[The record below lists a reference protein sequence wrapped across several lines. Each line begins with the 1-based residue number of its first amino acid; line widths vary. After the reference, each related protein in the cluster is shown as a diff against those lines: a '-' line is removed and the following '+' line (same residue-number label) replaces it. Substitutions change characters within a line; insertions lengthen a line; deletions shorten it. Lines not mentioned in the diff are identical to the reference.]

1 MNMHESQRPASQLVV
16 SGFYKTK
23 WLAENPLLKKSYLG
37 NIKGKEEKAF
47 QNPRNMS
54 TAAGETSAT
63 SNCQVKDRESHG
75 EKKPYMS
82 LRFKNQQGTRN
93 LLASSKA
100 HTILESKGSNGCRF
114 P

>member
-23 WLAENPLLKKSYLG
+23 WLAENPLLKKQYLG
-37 NIKGKEEKAF
+37 NIEGKEEKAF

-75 EKKPYMS
+75 EKTLHVS
-82 LRFKNQQGTRN
+82 
-93 LLASSKA
+93 
-100 HTILESKGSNGCRF
+100 TIQKSAGYTKSFGIIEGSHHSRK
-114 P
+114 